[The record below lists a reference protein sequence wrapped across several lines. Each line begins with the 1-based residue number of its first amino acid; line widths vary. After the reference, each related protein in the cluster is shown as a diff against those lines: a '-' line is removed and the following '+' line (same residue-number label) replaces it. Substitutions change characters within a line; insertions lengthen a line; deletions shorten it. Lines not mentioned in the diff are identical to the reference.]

1 MAKKSTK
8 KAAKITKAELDLLQG
23 LQQSIS
29 NTVNNL
35 ANIEIAKF
43 ELLHEHAKLKEQM
56 QETSAT
62 LQEKYGKVNIALV
75 DGAIS
80 EIEESSE
87 EA

>member
-8 KAAKITKAELDLLQG
+8 NAAKITKAELDLLQG

-56 QETSAT
+56 QEASAT

-75 DGAIS
+75 DGTIS

>member
-23 LQQSIS
+23 LQQTIS

-43 ELLHEHAKLKEQM
+43 ELLQEHAKLKQQM

-75 DGAIS
+75 DGTIS